1 MRKFS
6 SMTLGAALALG
17 VTGLVAGAPA
27 VAAKK
32 EKAEEK
38 PAQPQFKLSKGV
50 RDNVGA
56 AQEAIGKGDFA
67 TAEAKLAAAD
77 PLAQTNDDK
86 YVIGVTKLN
95 IAAKQNDNAKI
106 AAAIDQVIASGSAP
120 AADLPTLYRNQGALA
135 TQAKDNAKAEAA
147 FTKLN
152 EIDPG
157 KPDNLVMLAEIKYQN
172 KKPQEALDALDKAVA
187 AQKASGQPVSE
198 NWYKRGLGIA
208 YDSKLKPETLKWS
221 EEYIKAYPSPT
232 SWRTAL
238 QIYRQDNTL
247 DDNQTLDL
255 YRLAR
260 AAKALNGERDFF
272 EYASAALDRG
282 LPGEAESVIDEGFAS
297 KMVDAGSKPLG
308 EVKALASP
316 KIAADKASLPAS
328 ATKAAS
334 AADGR
339 PAMNTADAYL
349 GYGDYA
355 KAAELYKLALSKGG
369 ASVDPNTV
377 NTRLGIALARSGQK
391 AAALQAFS
399 QVTGARKV
407 IADYWTIWL
416 NQQA

>member
-6 SMTLGAALALG
+6 SVTLGAALALG
-17 VTGLVAGAPA
+17 AAGLVAGVPA
-27 VAAKK
+27 LAAKK
-32 EKAEEK
+32 EEK
-38 PAQPQFKLSKGV
+38 PASPQFKLSQKV
-50 RDNVGA
+50 RENVA
-56 AQEAIGKGDFA
+56 PAQEAITKGDLE
-67 TAEAKLAAAD
+67 TAKAKLAAAD
-77 PLAQTNDDK
+77 GVAQTNDDK
-86 YVIGVTKLN
+86 YVVGITKLN
-95 IAAKQNDNAKI
+95 LGVKMNDNAYI
-106 AAAIDQVIASGSAP
+106 AAAIDQVIGSGSAP

-135 TQAKDNAKAEAA
+135 VQAKDNAKAETAYE
-147 FTKLN
+147 KLN
-152 EIDPG
+152 EIAPNN
-157 KPDNLVMLAEIKYQN
+157 PENLVALAEIKYEN
-172 KKPQEALDALDKAVA
+172 KKPQEALAALDKAIA
-187 AQKASGQPVSE
+187 AQKGTGQPVNE

-208 YDSKLKPETLKWS
+208 YDAKLKPETLKWS
-221 EEYIKAYPSPT
+221 EDYVRAYPTPT

-238 QIYRQDNTL
+238 QIYRQDNPL

-282 LPGEAESVIDEGFAS
+282 LPGEAEAVINEGFSS
-297 KMVDAGSKPLG
+297 KMVDAGSKPLN
-308 EVKALASP
+308 EIKSLSSP

-328 ATKAAS
+328 ATRAAS

-355 KAAELYKLALSKGG
+355 KAAELYKLALTKGG
-369 ASVDPNTV
+369 VDASTA

-391 AAALQAFS
+391 DAALQAFS
-399 QVTGARKV
+399 QVTGARKP

>member
-1 MRKFS
+1 MRKIS

-17 VTGLVAGAPA
+17 VAGVVAVAPA
-27 VAAKK
+27 DAQRNKK
-32 EKAEEK
+32 EKEEQ

-50 RDNVGA
+50 RENVGA
-56 AQEAIGKGDFA
+56 AQEAAGKNDFA
-67 TAEAKLAAAD
+67 TAEAKLTAAD

-86 YVIGVTKLN
+86 YVIGITKLN

-106 AAAIDQVIASGSAP
+106 AAAIDQVIGSGSAP
-120 AADLPTLYRNQGALA
+120 AADLPTLYKNQGALA
-135 TQAKDNAKAEAA
+135 AQAKDMAKAEAA
-147 FTKLN
+147 YAKLN
-152 EIDPG
+152 EIDPN
-157 KPDNLVMLAEIKYQN
+157 KPDNLVALAEIKYQN

-187 AQKASGQPVSE
+187 AQKASGQPVNE

-221 EEYIKAYPSPT
+221 EEYVKAYPTPT

-238 QIYRQDNTL
+238 QIYRQDNPL
-247 DDNQTLDL
+247 DDNATLDL

-282 LPGEAESVIDEGFAS
+282 LPGEAEAVIDEGFNS
-297 KMVDAGSKPLG
+297 KMVDASSKPLG

-328 ATKAAS
+328 ATRAAS

-355 KAAELYKLALSKGG
+355 KAAELYKLALTKGG
-369 ASVDPNTV
+369 VDASTA

-391 AAALQAFS
+391 EAAIAAFA
-399 QVTGARKV
+399 QVTGARKP
-407 IADYWTIWL
+407 IAEYWTIWIS
-416 NQQA
+416 QQA